1 MMNYKQHWN
10 TPTYLSFVAFYRA
23 LYTYYII
30 HIQYMNIHFF
40 LHNNKPCFVGPHFF
54 ERRMVSTF
62 QDATL
67 RDGLR
72 FLLEAL
78 KGADFGVGRC
88 GKSRMLAKWRCFL
101 CPPKNSHIPP
111 SGKKK
116 VIVQSGYVYIYLYIH
131 ILVPKKCMILLDLNI
146 KLFWTKKNT
155 TIWRCFFGL
164 GWLLFDL
171 LHFSTMWFTKGN
183 MWKVCQKH
191 CRL

>member
-23 LYTYYII
+23 LYMYYI
-30 HIQYMNIHFF
+30 YNNNTYTVYEYTCF
-40 LHNNKPCFVGPHFF
+40 LHKNKPCFMGPHFF

-78 KGADFGVGRC
+78 KGADLGVGRC
-88 GKSRMLAKWRCFL
+88 GKSRMLAKWRCVF
-101 CPPKNSHIPP
+101 CAPKNSHIPP
-111 SGKKK
+111 SGKKT
-116 VIVQSGYVYIYLYIH
+116 VIVQSVY
-131 ILVPKKCMILLDLNI
+131 ILVPKKCMILLDLNV
-146 KLFWTKKNT
+146 KLFWTKYFFNNHLEV
-155 TIWRCFFGL
+155 FFGL
-164 GWLLFDL
+164 GWLLFNF
-171 LHFSTMWFTKGN
+171 LHFSTVWFTKGN